1 MGHRLIKML
10 TPTEYSYNQIS
21 QDCGYQPFW
30 IYVVIINDIAFKIFK
45 SRSEL
50 VSKTLCMHMHLSF
63 FFLQASQDET
73 MKQNEALINEIECL
87 RGDLQK
93 TRNDRDQQQS
103 QLEAVKIEH
112 VRYKECAEKSFTE
125 LEKST
130 LKSNELEVSV
140 CHFPLV
146 LVLI

>member
-1 MGHRLIKML
+1 MFLYL
-10 TPTEYSYNQIS
+10 
-21 QDCGYQPFW
+21 
-30 IYVVIINDIAFKIFK
+30 
-45 SRSEL
+45 
-50 VSKTLCMHMHLSF
+50 
-63 FFLQASQDET
+63 FLQASQDET

-112 VRYKECAEKSFTE
+112 ERYKECAEKSFTE

-146 LVLI
+146 LVLILILKVIMFCHRPNVHLKLISSEN